1 MRDKVFIII
10 GILSLIVLGL
20 ELIGTIPE
28 NYGWIGYLGMMMFF
42 LMQLIPQIQK
52 TNEKSNNPLIYII

>member
-10 GILSLIVLGL
+10 GILSLIVMGI

-28 NYGWIGYLGMMMFF
+28 NYGWIGYLGMMIFF
-42 LMQLIPQIQK
+42 FN
-52 TNEKSNNPLIYII
+52 TVNTSNPKKNKWEV

>member
-10 GILSLIVLGL
+10 GILSLIVMGL

-28 NYGWIGYLGMMMFF
+28 NYGWVGYLGMMMFF
-42 LMQLIPQIQK
+42 FNAVNINFFNYRIF
-52 TNEKSNNPLIYII
+52 NYIYF

>member
-10 GILSLIVLGL
+10 GILSLIVMGL

-28 NYGWIGYLGMMMFF
+28 NYGWVGYLGMMMFF
-42 LMQLIPQIQK
+42 LMPLIPQIQK

>member
-10 GILSLIVLGL
+10 GILSLIAMAL
-20 ELIGTIPE
+20 ELLGTIPE

-42 LMQLIPQIQK
+42 FNAVNASKPK
-52 TNEKSNNPLIYII
+52 NK

>member
-10 GILSLIVLGL
+10 GILSLIVMGL

-42 LMQLIPQIQK
+42 FNAVN
-52 TNEKSNNPLIYII
+52 TSNPKNKWEV

>member
-10 GILSLIVLGL
+10 GILSLIVMGL

-42 LMQLIPQIQK
+42 FNAIN
-52 TNEKSNNPLIYII
+52 TSNPKNK